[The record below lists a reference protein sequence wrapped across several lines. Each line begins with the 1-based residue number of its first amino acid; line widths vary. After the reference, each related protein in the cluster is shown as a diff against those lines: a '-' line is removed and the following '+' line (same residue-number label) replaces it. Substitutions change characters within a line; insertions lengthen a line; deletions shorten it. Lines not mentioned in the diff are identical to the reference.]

1 MKRLIKK
8 IKCAIFGHK
17 WVFMHVYGIRAHIKC
32 QNCEIHKDVYIHEIL
47 DL

>member
-8 IKCAIFGHK
+8 IKCALFGHK
-17 WVFMHVYGIRAHIKC
+17 WVFLYVYGIRAHVRCSHCDVK
-32 QNCEIHKDVYIHEIL
+32 KDMYIHEIL